1 MFTSLHPNPA
11 SVSSAPVAPTDS
23 APPPAIALIAALVET
38 LAGRRPLHQL
48 RPHLSREAFLTVVA
62 YADSGSFR
70 RTMAAGLRTQM
81 PSDGAVEASLRL
93 LATSRWVSCVLRLD
107 RCGRAW
113 RCTEVSVLAPAALRI
128 A

>member
-1 MFTSLHPNPA
+1 MNMPLQPRPA
-11 SVSSAPVAPTDS
+11 SAVPSAS
-23 APPPAIALIAALVET
+23 APPPAIALITALVEAM
-38 LAGRRPLHQL
+38 AGRRPLHQL